1 MARQLKNANITHV
14 SYVNSAANKK
24 QFLLTKSLEKQPD
37 FEKRVEVIID
47 KADEKQ
53 LVYGVVYEPD
63 VEDAHGDYMDAED
76 IEKAAHD
83 FMKVARNID
92 TNHDFEAGVGEVVES
107 YIAPADFDI
116 DGEKI
121 TKGTWLMVTKA
132 SDEVWESIK
141 KGDITGYS
149 MAGTAETIEKQV
161 EQTADTSAS
170 DERSFIEKVKDAVG
184 EALTKGVV
192 RDYYER
198 NKKRRNVYAAFD
210 SLQESLWDNGSM
222 NMDQLKEAANE
233 FVELIN
239 EISFEDLQKSKE
251 EYQEI
256 NKEDD
261 EMNAE
266 ELAKVVKTAV
276 AEEVGELKNDV
287 AALKKEA
294 ATDEGEGS
302 EEELTAE
309 VIKSVVE
316 KAVQESIDPIKEDVE
331 KLKKNT
337 KSSNRLDDEEIQK
350 QNETEDVFGSLLYT
364 GGNQ

>member
-47 KADEKQ
+47 KSDEKQ

-76 IEKAAHD
+76 IEKAAHE

-149 MAGTAETIEKQV
+149 MAGTAEVIEKQV
-161 EQTADTSAS
+161 EQPPKPSVA
-170 DERSFIEKVKDAVG
+170 DERTFIEKVKDAVG

-192 RDYYER
+192 RDYYDR
-198 NKKRRNVYAAFD
+198 GKKRRNVYAA
-210 SLQESLWDNGSM
+210 LGALEESLYDHNYNDFDM
-222 NMDQLKEAANE
+222 EKLKADANE

-239 EISFEDLQKSKE
+239 EISYEDLQKSLKE
-251 EYQEI
+251 YKEI
-256 NKEDD
+256 NEEDD

-266 ELAKVVKTAV
+266 ELAKVVKAAV
-276 AEEVGELKNDV
+276 AEEVGPLKNDV
-287 AALKKEA
+287 AALKKEPE
-294 ATDEGEGS
+294 TNEEGS
-302 EEELTAE
+302 EEITAE

-316 KAVQESIDPIKEDVE
+316 KAVKEGIDPIKEDVE

-350 QNETEDVFGSLLYT
+350 QNESDDVFGSLFT